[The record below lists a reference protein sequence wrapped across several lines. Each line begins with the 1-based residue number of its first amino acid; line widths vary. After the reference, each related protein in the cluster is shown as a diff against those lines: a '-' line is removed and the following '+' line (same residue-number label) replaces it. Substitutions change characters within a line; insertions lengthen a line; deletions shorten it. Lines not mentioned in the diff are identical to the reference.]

1 MRIGWN
7 STDLQGVSRQTTD
20 SPSSKAKPGNIVSP
34 ESWDTLSEDT
44 VNISSLAARAMES
57 PDVRQ
62 EKVDALHEQVGT
74 GRYQLD
80 PAAIAEAM
88 LK

>member
-7 STDLQGVSRQTTD
+7 STDLQGISRQTTD
-20 SPSSKAKPGNIVSP
+20 SPSSKAKTANTGST
-34 ESWDTLSEDT
+34 ESWETLSEDT
-44 VNISSLAARAMES
+44 VSISSLAARAMGS

-62 EKVDALHEQVGT
+62 GKVDALHDQVASGQ
-74 GRYQLD
+74 YQLD

>member
-7 STDLQGVSRQTTD
+7 STDLQGISRQTAD
-20 SPSSKAKPGNIVSP
+20 SPSSKAKTANAVST

-44 VNISSLAARAMES
+44 VTISSLAARALET

-62 EKVDALHEQVGT
+62 EKVDALHDQVGS
-74 GRYQLD
+74 GQYQLD